1 MHNLSGGM
9 KLIRAFV
16 ADESGATAIEYALL
30 ASGIA
35 LFIISGVS
43 SVGTKINSRFAS
55 IATSLK

>member
-1 MHNLSGGM
+1 MLNFSGGL

-16 ADESGATAIEYALL
+16 ADETGATAIEYALL

-43 SVGTKINSRFAS
+43 SVGTKINSKFAS
-55 IATSLK
+55 ISTSLK